1 VNFMNILQ
9 QLNADMSDV
18 VGNVRRSLV
27 QISNS
32 GHGFGAGT
40 IWHSD
45 GLIIT
50 NAHVV
55 AGRHELKVG
64 LPDGRKLAAQIIAAD
79 PDKDIAALSVEAEGL
94 PTIELGD
101 SKNLQPGEWVMA
113 VGHPWG
119 VAGAVTGGIVI
130 GAGAELPEMPLRDR
144 EWVAVSLH
152 MRPGHSGG
160 PLVDTQGRLLGINTM
175 ITGPDVGFA
184 VPVHVVKRF
193 LKEALGSPSPKEVA
207 IV

>member
-1 VNFMNILQ
+1 MNILQ
-9 QLNADMSDV
+9 QLNDDMADV
-18 VGNVRRSLV
+18 VRHVRSSLV
-27 QISNS
+27 QISN
-32 GHGFGAGT
+32 GGRGFGAGT

-45 GLIIT
+45 GLIVT

-55 AGRHELKVG
+55 AGHHGLNIT
-64 LPDGRKLAAQIIAAD
+64 LPDGRKLPAQILAAD
-79 PDKDIAALSVEAEGL
+79 PEKDIAALAVEAEGL

-101 SKNLQPGEWVMA
+101 SKNLQPGEWVLA

-130 GAGAELPEMPLRDR
+130 GAGAELPEMPLRNR

-184 VPVHVVKRF
+184 VPVHVVKSF
-193 LKEALGSPSPKEVA
+193 LKEALGTRQPQEEVA